1 MDEAI
6 DRIMNSSDIEPLLEN
21 QSREEIKIKIGSFI
35 SMLSSTGRQDA
46 NQLTE
51 YGLEYL
57 RGLRNG
63 PDSRYTGC

>member
-6 DRIMNSSDIEPLLEN
+6 DRIMNSSEIAPLLES
-21 QSREEIKIKIGSFI
+21 QSREEIKTKIDNFI
-35 SMLSSTGRQDA
+35 SMLSSAGRRDA

-51 YGLEYL
+51 YGLAYL
-57 RGLRNG
+57 RGLRHG

>member
-21 QSREEIKIKIGSFI
+21 QSREEIIGSFI

-57 RGLRNG
+57 RGLRNS